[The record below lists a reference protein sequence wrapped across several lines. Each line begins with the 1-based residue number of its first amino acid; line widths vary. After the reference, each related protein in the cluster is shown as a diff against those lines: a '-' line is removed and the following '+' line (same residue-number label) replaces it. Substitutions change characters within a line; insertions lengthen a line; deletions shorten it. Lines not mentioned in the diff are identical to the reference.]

1 MTTCIIHQTGGIRQT
16 VSNTFQ
22 LQIGINW
29 LHTTESLW
37 KNESQRLVPP
47 SSKAGISSAMFLP
60 AELSGKLTNRVAMH
74 FSTFFLSTWTA
85 SGASHDLWY
94 DVIKFAP
101 NLEVSIYRHWEV
113 DEMWPYPKTVG
124 TDEHRTVVQMNHMTA
139 MLWCLIEIACFKP
152 NCLYA
157 GWSSSHPTLDTCT
170 YNKGA
175 VMTRK

>member
-1 MTTCIIHQTGGIRQT
+1 MTTCIIHQTGGICQT

-47 SSKAGISSAMFLP
+47 SSKAGISSAMMAMFLP

-85 SGASHDLWY
+85 S
-94 DVIKFAP
+94 
-101 NLEVSIYRHWEV
+101 SITWLVVRCDQICTKPGGFDPHRHWEV
-113 DEMWPYPKTVG
+113 DEMWPYPKIVG
-124 TDEHRTVVQMNHMTA
+124 TDDTEQSCKWIIW
-139 MLWCLIEIACFKP
+139 LPCFDV
-152 NCLYA
+152 
-157 GWSSSHPTLDTCT
+157 W
-170 YNKGA
+170 
-175 VMTRK
+175 